1 MATFREKENYCRR
14 TFDEN
19 GPYWHLY
26 TSGKETP
33 LMFRTEDDYVFAMNV
48 IAQMAF
54 EYHDIRIL
62 TFEIMG
68 NHIHILA
75 EGHSDRL
82 LTAFTFLKKRLT
94 RGMKESF
101 PGGLPDGFS
110 PTLKEVSDLEAMRNT
125 IVYVNRNGFVSDCN
139 VTPYSYPWGAGP
151 YYFGHEPVTATT
163 FHDITTK
170 QGRNMFRGRIPDI
183 PDSWPVADSFVLP
196 VAYCSI
202 KFAKAMFRDAHHYFS
217 MLCRNLE
224 SYSGVAA
231 EIDDQDYLTD
241 GELFAQLVSII
252 RQHHHKTSLRELSKA
267 QKLDLARTL
276 HYDYRCSNGQL
287 RRVIG
292 LTQYE
297 VDTLFP
303 LKQSSDIGQ

>member
-1 MATFREKENYCRR
+1 MATFREKENYCQR

-33 LMFRTEDDYVFAMNV
+33 LIFRTEDDYVFAMNV

-101 PGGLPDGFS
+101 PGGLHDGFS
-110 PTLKEVSDLEAMRNT
+110 PTLKIEGSVRFGSNAK
-125 IVYVNRNGFVSDCN
+125 
-139 VTPYSYPWGAGP
+139 
-151 YYFGHEPVTATT
+151 YYCLCQPKWFC
-163 FHDITTK
+163 
-170 QGRNMFRGRIPDI
+170 RG
-183 PDSWPVADSFVLP
+183 L
-196 VAYCSI
+196 
-202 KFAKAMFRDAHHYFS
+202 
-217 MLCRNLE
+217 
-224 SYSGVAA
+224 
-231 EIDDQDYLTD
+231 
-241 GELFAQLVSII
+241 
-252 RQHHHKTSLRELSKA
+252 
-267 QKLDLARTL
+267 
-276 HYDYRCSNGQL
+276 
-287 RRVIG
+287 
-292 LTQYE
+292 
-297 VDTLFP
+297 
-303 LKQSSDIGQ
+303 